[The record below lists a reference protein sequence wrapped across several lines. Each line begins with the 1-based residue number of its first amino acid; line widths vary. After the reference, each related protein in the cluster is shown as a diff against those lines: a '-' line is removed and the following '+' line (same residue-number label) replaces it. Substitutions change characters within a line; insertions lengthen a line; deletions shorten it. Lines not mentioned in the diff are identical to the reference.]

1 MSDTAVVFL
10 LIPGLFLSILVFVGV
25 GRRMDIRRVI
35 EETDRERVV
44 LTTIETAIYALLGL
58 MVAFTFG
65 GAASRFDARRTLT
78 VSEANAI
85 GDAYLRIDLLPASAQ
100 PALRE
105 QFRRYAAERLA
116 VFNALPDAHASEMH
130 AARANNLQIQIWNN
144 AVAGARQAPRPES
157 ANLLLASLNEMYG
170 IATTRAVM
178 LRAHTPPVVIGTLVV
193 LTLICAVLIGNGFPS
208 TRKAAPP
215 IHVYGFALVMTV
227 TLYVIFDLDHPRVGL
242 IRLDYAD
249 QAMQDLIVH
258 MQSAPAAQAP

>member
-85 GDAYLRIDLLPASAQ
+85 GDAYLRLDLLPASAQ
-100 PALRE
+100 PVLRE
-105 QFRRYAAERLA
+105 QFRRYAVERMA
-116 VFNALPDAHASEMH
+116 VFNALPDAHA
-130 AARANNLQIQIWNN
+130 
-144 AVAGARQAPRPES
+144 
-157 ANLLLASLNEMYG
+157 
-170 IATTRAVM
+170 
-178 LRAHTPPVVIGTLVV
+178 
-193 LTLICAVLIGNGFPS
+193 
-208 TRKAAPP
+208 
-215 IHVYGFALVMTV
+215 
-227 TLYVIFDLDHPRVGL
+227 
-242 IRLDYAD
+242 
-249 QAMQDLIVH
+249 
-258 MQSAPAAQAP
+258 